1 MYLCVVAAP
10 TRYPAVVWTMPFGLP
25 VVPEVYSMKSMS
37 SASIASAG
45 HSRGCSGTRSCHQRS
60 RFALMRTSC
69 PVRRSTSTFSTTPFA
84 IPSASST
91 RSLRWTTF
99 PRRKPPSAVT
109 ITRDSVSRMRSAM
122 DFALKPPKM
131 TECGAPIR
139 AHASIV
145 AASSGTIGMEIV
157 TRSPRPTP
165 RERNAFA
172 VRHVS
177 PYNSWYVTTRRSPGS
192 PSHRIAALLRRQD
205 CTCRSRQFSATL
217 SFAPTNHFACGRS
230 HSSTFVHGLRD
241 VTRAA
246 AIFAQKP
253 SKSFSARRWSSSPF
267 THARSR
273 KEGGGANDCPS
284 LRSES
289 IVLPSLGIELWKPDV
304 SLIDLAQSP
313 RGASRGR
320 PGGDV
325 RRAREA
331 LRGRGG
337 ARWRVPRHS
346 VRHHVRPA
354 RPERRGQDDTPPD
367 LARAHGAEL
376 RDREGPR
383 LEHPPP

>member
-1 MYLCVVAAP
+1 MSSSFRSKMYLCVAATP

-25 VVPEVYSMKSMS
+25 VVPDVYSMKSMS

-45 HSRGCSGTRSCHQRS
+45 HARDCSGTRSCHQMS
-60 RFALMRTSC
+60 RFGLIRTSC
-69 PVRRSTSTFSTTPFA
+69 AVRLSTSTFSTTPFA

-91 RSLRWTTF
+91 RSLRRTTF

-109 ITRDSVSRMRSAM
+109 TTFDSASWIRSAM
-122 DFALKPPKM
+122 DFAL
-131 TECGAPIR
+131 
-139 AHASIV
+139 
-145 AASSGTIGMEIV
+145 
-157 TRSPRPTP
+157 
-165 RERNAFA
+165 
-172 VRHVS
+172 
-177 PYNSWYVTTRRSPGS
+177 
-192 PSHRIAALLRRQD
+192 
-205 CTCRSRQFSATL
+205 
-217 SFAPTNHFACGRS
+217 TNHFAWGRS
-230 HSSTFVHGLRD
+230 HSNTFVHGARN
-241 VTRAA
+241 VTRSA
-246 AIFAQKP
+246 AIFAQNP

-273 KEGGGANDCPS
+273 KEGGGSNDCPP

-289 IVLPSLGIELWKPDV
+289 IVRPSLGIALGKPDV
-304 SLIDLAQSP
+304 SLIDLARSP